1 MTMLINSFFHNAFI
15 FHLSPIIM
23 QSIKLPNGEIP
34 ILGLGTWQL
43 QGRKCKEAVLDAIK
57 LGYRHI
63 DTAWVYDNQE
73 EIGQAIKESK
83 VAREKIFITS
93 KVWRDNLHYLDVLE
107 QCQETLEQLQLE
119 YLDLYLIHWPDAH
132 IPMRETFKALHELQ
146 QQGKIRNIGV
156 SNFTIQHLEEAKKH
170 SRKIAV
176 NQVEYHPY
184 LNQQELLEYCHKQK
198 IKVTAY
204 SPLGRGKILH
214 DKTLT
219 TIAHA
224 HQKSSA
230 QVCLRWLLQKG
241 MVVIPKASS
250 EHHLKTNMEIFDFS
264 LTEKETQL
272 INTIAANE
280 RLVNPGFAE
289 FD

>member
-1 MTMLINSFFHNAFI
+1 MKII
-15 FHLSPIIM
+15 KLSPG
-23 QSIKLPNGEIP
+23 SEIP
-34 ILGLGTWQL
+34 TLGLGTWQL
-43 QGRKCKEAVLDAIK
+43 TGRKCREAVLAALE

-83 VAREKIFITS
+83 IAREKLFITS

-107 QCQETLEQLQLE
+107 QFQETLEKLQTD
-119 YLDLYLIHWPDAH
+119 YLDLYLIHWPHAH

-146 QQGKIRNIGV
+146 QQGKIRNLGV
-156 SNFTIQHLEEAKKH
+156 SNFTIQHLEEAQKH
-170 SRKIAV
+170 SKKIAI

-184 LNQQELLEYCHKQK
+184 LNQEALLEYCNKNK

-204 SPLGRGKILH
+204 SPLGRGKILN

-219 TIAHA
+219 SIAHQ
-224 HQKSSA
+224 HNKSPA
-230 QVCLRWLLQKG
+230 QVCLRWSLQKG
-241 MVVIPKASS
+241 MIVIPKASS

-264 LTEKETQL
+264 LTEKEMQQ